1 MISLFLAKIN
11 SSAASFSCLCGMPV
25 FNRGIKNLNF
35 NIGMVLW
42 NTPWISMVR
51 GLQKL
56 WIFFQPT
63 APTFPARTLIGRL
76 QCCHRG
82 CYGPSPFPSLSF
94 AIKVRAWKG
103 KESNHQRHLSKVGII
118 FSFEN
123 NIILTTILFFYWCFN
138 FQSNLASSVIVF
150 IRNLSYL
157 GDLLWLPQFKI
168 RYRKLRDRK
177 SWLALYNGYKIYLK
191 FGIGLQQT
199 C

>member
-1 MISLFLAKIN
+1 LDKFWFPCFLPKLIVLPQASPASVGCQSLTEALKIWILI
-11 SSAASFSCLCGMPV
+11 F
-25 FNRGIKNLNF
+25 
-35 NIGMVLW
+35 GMVVW
-42 NTPWISMVR
+42 NTPWISMIR

-76 QCCHRG
+76 KCCHRG

-118 FSFEN
+118 FPFEN

-157 GDLLWLPQFKI
+157 GDLLWLP
-168 RYRKLRDRK
+168 
-177 SWLALYNGYKIYLK
+177 
-191 FGIGLQQT
+191 
-199 C
+199 